1 MDSQISELETKVFSL
16 VSEIEK
22 DFSPDRL
29 TKTKT
34 TFDKYIKE
42 IDDYLNNAI
51 RKKNS
56 NSLISKLLFLK
67 RGKQKH
73 ESKVFVFKREA
84 FRCFARILKT
94 SRRISLKICKFS
106 YLFYIEYES

>member
-51 RKKNS
+51 RKKNFKFFDFKTF
-56 NSLISKLLFLK
+56 IFKK
-67 RGKQKH
+67 R
-73 ESKVFVFKREA
+73 
-84 FRCFARILKT
+84 KT
-94 SRRISLKICKFS
+94 KT
-106 YLFYIEYES
+106 

>member
-1 MDSQISELETKVFSL
+1 MDSQITELETNIFSL

-29 TKTKT
+29 TKTKS

-51 RKKNS
+51 RK
-56 NSLISKLLFLK
+56 IF
-67 RGKQKH
+67 QI
-73 ESKVFVFKREA
+73 F
-84 FRCFARILKT
+84 
-94 SRRISLKICKFS
+94 
-106 YLFYIEYES
+106 